1 MTVKQL
7 FTAIGNFNLT
17 KLITIPFNIL
27 FLCIWAVVALCMGM
41 HALLNKYRYYVAA
54 AMLVAIGL
62 ILYSTYP

>member
-1 MTVKQL
+1 MTIKQL
-7 FTAIGNFNLT
+7 LTAIGNFNLT

-41 HALLNKYRYYVAA
+41 YALLDKYRYYVAA